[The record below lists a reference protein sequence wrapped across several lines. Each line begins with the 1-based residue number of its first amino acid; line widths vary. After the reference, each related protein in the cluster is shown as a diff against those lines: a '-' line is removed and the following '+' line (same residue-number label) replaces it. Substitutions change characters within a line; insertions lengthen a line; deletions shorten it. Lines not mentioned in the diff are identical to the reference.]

1 MTLVRLAAPLLAAL
15 ALPAQEYRAYWANVN
30 SPAFKTPQNVDALI
44 ENLATSR
51 ANAIFAQVRSRG
63 TSYYRDSLEPFAE
76 DPAVPADFDPL
87 AYLVERAHERGI
99 EVHAWFPVT
108 AFWNLERA
116 PLDPKHA
123 WHAHGGHASGADM
136 WLTVS
141 NLGKTTGY
149 LDPGNPGA
157 MRYMADV
164 IVDVAG
170 KYGVDGIHLD
180 YIRYPAGAGAA
191 YDFGWNP
198 AAVARFNRI
207 YEAEGTPTRDD
218 ARFAEFRRKQL
229 TDLVRQVY
237 LRTLAVRPALR
248 VSAALITWDRGP
260 SNAAAFSAT
269 DAYRYVFQ
277 DWRSWLEEGI
287 VDFGIG
293 MTYFEESKQAA
304 TLDRWMEFEKD
315 YQYRRGAVMGLG
327 IYMNSI
333 DGSLEQMRR
342 ARQASS
348 AGNRSLGVSLFSYA
362 ATNAAPAAPNAE
374 FYRAAGDF
382 FGEDATPPDL
392 PWKSRPQSGHIC
404 GTLEIDNATLYL
416 QRASDGETVRLTTDA
431 TGFFG
436 AVDLAPDSYRIGLAP
451 GCWIS
456 EFKEVTPGAVV
467 RFPVDLRSLNDQS
480 FVDADCARDNGRA
493 CALDGR
499 RMVPIE

>member
-342 ARQASS
+342 ARQAFERREPKPGRQSVQLRGHERGARGAQRRILQGRGRLFRRGRNSS
-348 AGNRSLGVSLFSYA
+348 RSAVEE
-362 ATNAAPAAPNAE
+362 PAAIRPHLRHARSRQRDPLPPAGLRWRD
-374 FYRAAGDF
+374 RAADDRRDRLLRRGGSCAGLVPHRAGARLLDF
-382 FGEDATPPDL
+382 RIQRSDA
-392 PWKSRPQSGHIC
+392 
-404 GTLEIDNATLYL
+404 
-416 QRASDGETVRLTTDA
+416 
-431 TGFFG
+431 
-436 AVDLAPDSYRIGLAP
+436 
-451 GCWIS
+451 
-456 EFKEVTPGAVV
+456 
-467 RFPVDLRSLNDQS
+467 
-480 FVDADCARDNGRA
+480 
-493 CALDGR
+493 GR
-499 RMVPIE
+499 RGAISGGSQELK